1 VLSLGLSPPRSG
13 LAGRSGGAIAL
24 RSGAGPRA
32 FALMAGAPR
41 DEALAAAL
49 ASLGAGPLVASE
61 ATRARLDLERI
72 AALRDDARTRG
83 HR

>member
-1 VLSLGLSPPRSG
+1 VLSLGLSRSG
-13 LAGRSGGAIAL
+13 LADRRGGAIAL

-49 ASLGAGPLVASE
+49 SSLGAGPLVATE

-72 AALRDDARTRG
+72 AALRDDARARG